1 MLCRPMTAH
10 FARRSGVE
18 FLWIRSL
25 RKRSQRDRTTWEKTK
40 KLSEEWLPKPRILH
54 PWPSPALR
62 RQTPK
67 VGAVCGNPAG
77 TVLCGGRAVM
87 CVPPLAIPHSL
98 DEMQREELRRFLSEL
113 AGGATLVLLSSR
125 GEETWLAPGSFS
137 DNVYQLGGL
146 DPEAA
151 SNLADAVLQR
161 ARTQA
166 RRQETAFKDLMILLA
181 GYPLAL
187 QVVLPHLAAKT
198 SAEVLNELR
207 RGRANIDAD
216 PGAIQCWPTRAA

>member
-1 MLCRPMTAH
+1 
-10 FARRSGVE
+10 
-18 FLWIRSL
+18 
-25 RKRSQRDRTTWEKTK
+25 
-40 KLSEEWLPKPRILH
+40 
-54 PWPSPALR
+54 
-62 RQTPK
+62 
-67 VGAVCGNPAG
+67 
-77 TVLCGGRAVM
+77 M

-113 AGGATLVLLSSR
+113 AGGATLVLLGSR

-181 GYPLAL
+181 GYPWRCRLCCHIWPPRP
-187 QVVLPHLAAKT
+187 Q
-198 SAEVLNELR
+198 LR
-207 RGRANIDAD
+207 
-216 PGAIQCWPTRAA
+216 C